1 MDLEVENAKKLVNSA
16 SKELKA
22 VEKRA
27 AKNLKVAQDNLKA
40 VEKDGEKEIEKSKL
54 NLRAAFATKNAV
66 KLRRRA
72 LGLDPMPEKASKV
85 GSLVMFKG

>member
-1 MDLEVENAKKLVNSA
+1 MDSEVKNAKKLVNSA

-27 AKNLKVAQDNLKA
+27 AQNLKVAQENLKA
-40 VEKDGEKEIEKSKL
+40 VEEEGQKEIAKSKL
-54 NLRAAFATKNAV
+54 NLRAAFANKNAV

-72 LGLDPMPEKASKV
+72 LGLDPLPEKTSEV
-85 GSLVMFKG
+85 GYLILKN

>member
-1 MDLEVENAKKLVNSA
+1 MDLEVENAKKLINSA

-27 AKNLKVAQDNLKA
+27 AQNLKVAQDNLKA
-40 VEKDGEKEIEKSKL
+40 VEKEGEKEISKSKL
-54 NLRAAFATKNAV
+54 NLQAAFANNNAV

-72 LGLDPMPEKASKV
+72 LGLDPVHEKTSEV
-85 GSLVMFKG
+85 GYFIC